1 MKEHRGAVSC
11 SIIGLHNHTQL
22 SHNRPKPE
30 NSYNLGGDAILTMLA
45 FFKHCQSTD
54 DPWAR
59 NARKETRKHSS
70 HKSQEK
76 ALNIRGSTQPET
88 EVSNADFNS
97 RHRGVWLVQLAKH
110 VILDLRVRS
119 SNPTLNVELLK
130 KIKNK
135 DMFSNISNLK
145 WRQRWGQLGG
155 SVVER
160 LPLAQGVILRVPGRV
175 PGSSPTS
182 GSLQGDCF
190 SPCLYL
196 CLSLGLSHE

>member
-22 SHNRPKPE
+22 SHDRPKPE

-59 NARKETRKHSS
+59 NARKETCKHSS

-76 ALNIRGSTQPET
+76 ALNIHGSTQPET

-119 SNPTLNVELLK
+119 SNPCCTCVGPTQEKEK
-130 KIKNK
+130 K
-135 DMFSNISNLK
+135 
-145 WRQRWGQLGG
+145 R
-155 SVVER
+155 ER
-160 LPLAQGVILRVPGRV
+160 KRKKKFP
-175 PGSSPTS
+175 
-182 GSLQGDCF
+182 
-190 SPCLYL
+190 
-196 CLSLGLSHE
+196 SHKVFLVKKKKKVS